1 MGRARAEMIRV
12 GLIGLGGI
20 GRIHFD
26 CWRKCPDAQ
35 LVAISAR
42 DPKKLAG
49 EWGGQD
55 FNLGQQTAQQ
65 VDLEGIAKYA
75 RYEDLLAGAKVDAVD
90 ICLPTPLHGSVAIAA
105 LRAGKHV
112 LCEKPMSLSL
122 SECRAMESAAAE
134 SGRHLMVAHCLRY
147 WPHYRT
153 AWEVME
159 SGEYGQAVYANFQ
172 RTSGA
177 PVWSGSGWFMRGEE
191 SGGVLDMH
199 IHDVDV
205 ALWWFGRPAEI
216 TAAGRVH
223 EGLPLTVD
231 AHWRYDGGPLVHLH
245 SAWDLNGGA
254 FRHSFQLVLEKATL
268 THDLAIEGGA
278 LRLTTAGGT
287 TTIELPEAAVHQA
300 EIDDFAARISR
311 GEPVPYITP
320 AESRAAVEI
329 GLEELRQIL
338 GTARPPFQ

>member
-1 MGRARAEMIRV
+1 MIRV

-26 CWRKCPDAQ
+26 CWRKSPHAQ

-49 EWGGQD
+49 DWGGQD
-55 FNLGQQTAQQ
+55 FNLGEQAAQH
-65 VDLEGIAKYA
+65 VDLSGLAKHA
-75 RYEDLLAGAKVDAVD
+75 RFEDLIADANVDAVD
-90 ICLPTPLHGSVAIAA
+90 ICLPTPLHALVAIAA

-122 SECRAMESAAAE
+122 DECTAMERAAAE

-147 WPHYRT
+147 WPHYMT
-153 AWEVME
+153 AKEILDR
-159 SGEYGQAVYANFQ
+159 GEYGRAVYANFH

-177 PVWSGSGWFMRGEE
+177 PVWSGSGWFMRPEE

-199 IHDVDV
+199 IHDIDA
-205 ALWWFGRPAEI
+205 ALWWFGRPAKI
-216 TAAGRVH
+216 TAIGHVH
-223 EGLPLTVD
+223 DGVPLTAD
-231 AHWRYDGGPLVHLH
+231 AHWHYDGGPLVHLH
-245 SAWDLNGGA
+245 SAWDLHGGA
-254 FRHSFQLVLEKATL
+254 FRHGFRIVLEKATL

-278 LRLTTAGGT
+278 LQLTAGGKT
-287 TTIELPEAAVHQA
+287 TTIPLPEPAVHQA
-300 EIDDFAARISR
+300 EIDDFAARIAR
-311 GEPVPYITP
+311 GEPTPHITP

-329 GLEELRQIL
+329 GLEELRQIF
-338 GTARPPFQ
+338 GTTYGH